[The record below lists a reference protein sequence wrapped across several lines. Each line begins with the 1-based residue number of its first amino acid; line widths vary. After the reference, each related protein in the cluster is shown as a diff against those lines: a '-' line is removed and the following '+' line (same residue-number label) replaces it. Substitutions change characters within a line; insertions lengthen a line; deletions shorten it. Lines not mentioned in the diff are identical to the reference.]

1 MKLYTKLLEILEAHD
16 VNHIFGVPG
25 DAINPL
31 LEALRKQDS
40 IKYVHV
46 AHEESGAMAASASAK
61 LTGKLQVCAGT
72 VGPGAIHLLNGL
84 YDAKKDHA
92 PVLAIV
98 GQVPSQ
104 YIGSDYHQE
113 VNLPVLFHD
122 VADYITEIQNP
133 EQMPDVAIEACNSAV
148 ANHSVS
154 VLVIPYDVGQKDVPD
169 LPVTAVTQDLLSP
182 LKPQDERIQDAVD
195 KINNAGRISLF
206 VGEGARGSR
215 DQVLKLAEQ
224 LQAPIIFSLKAK
236 DIIPYD
242 HPNTA
247 GGLGLLGSRA
257 GVRAMDDCDLVLML
271 GSDFPY
277 KEWFNHDGDVIQV
290 DRRASVVGRRRPG
303 AVAIHSDVGP
313 AVGALL
319 SKIHPRSNTDFLQG
333 IQKVKKE
340 WDAFLHEQEAVDRSK
355 NVVHPQAVAAT
366 LSEIAEPDTIFTC
379 DTGEVTVWGAR
390 HLYLKKDQRFTLAFN
405 LATMAYAMPASIGTQ
420 CAYPDRQVI
429 SLSGDGGF
437 NMLMGDFLTAV
448 KYKLPIKVVVFNN
461 GKLGLIKMEQES
473 EGYPEHETDLQNPNY
488 AALANAMGGHGFKVN
503 GPAELRSVLQEALK
517 TDGPCLVD
525 VPINPDELT
534 LPPKITLS
542 QAFGF
547 GLAKF
552 RELLESR

>member
-31 LEALRKQDS
+31 LEALRKQDA
-40 IKYVHV
+40 IKYIHV
-46 AHEESGAMAASASAK
+46 SHEESGAMAASASAK

-92 PVLAIV
+92 PVLAII

-113 VNLPVLFHD
+113 VNLPVLFQD

-133 EQMPDVAIEACNSAV
+133 RQMPDVAIEACNSAV
-148 ANHSVS
+148 ANHGVS

-169 LPVTAVTQDLLSP
+169 LPVTAVTNDLLSP
-182 LKPQDERIQDAVD
+182 LNPPNERIKEALQ
-195 KINNAGRISLF
+195 KIDNAKHISLF
-206 VGEGARGSR
+206 VGEGARGNR

-224 LQAPIIFSLKAK
+224 LQAPIIYSLKAK

-313 AVGALL
+313 AVKALL
-319 SKIHPRSNTDFLQG
+319 KEVKPRSDDDFLQG
-333 IQKVKKE
+333 IQKVKKT
-340 WDAFLHEQEAVDRSK
+340 WDVFLHEQEDIDRSK
-355 NVVHPQAVAAT
+355 EVVHPQAVAAT
-366 LSEIAEPDTIFTC
+366 LSELTNPNAIFTC

-390 HLYLKKDQRFTLAFN
+390 HLYLKSDQRFTLSFN
-405 LATMAYAMPASIGTQ
+405 LATMAYAMPASLGAQI
-420 CAYPDRQVI
+420 AYPDRQVI

-448 KYKLPIKVVVFNN
+448 KYKLPVKVVVFNN

-473 EGYPEHETDLQNPNY
+473 EGYPEHETGLQNPDF
-488 AALANAMGGHGFKVN
+488 AALANAMGGRGYRVN
-503 GPAELRSVLQEALK
+503 GPSELKPVLKEALSV
-517 TDGPCLVD
+517 DGPCLVD
-525 VPINPDELT
+525 VPISPDELT

>member
-31 LEALRKQDS
+31 LEALRKQDA
-40 IKYVHV
+40 IKYIHV
-46 AHEESGAMAASASAK
+46 SHEESGAMAASASAK

-92 PVLAIV
+92 PVLAII

-113 VNLPVLFHD
+113 VNLPVLFQD

-133 EQMPDVAIEACNSAV
+133 RQMPDVAIEACNSAV
-148 ANHSVS
+148 ANHGVS

-169 LPVTAVTQDLLSP
+169 LPVTAVTNDLLSP
-182 LKPQDERIQDAVD
+182 LNPPNERIKEALQ
-195 KINNAGRISLF
+195 KIDNAKHISLF
-206 VGEGARGSR
+206 VGEGARGNR

-224 LQAPIIFSLKAK
+224 LQAPIIYSLKAK

-313 AVGALL
+313 AVKALL
-319 SKIHPRSNTDFLQG
+319 KEVKPRSDDDFLQG
-333 IQKVKKE
+333 IQKVKKT
-340 WDAFLHEQEAVDRSK
+340 WDVFLHEQEDIDRSK
-355 NVVHPQAVAAT
+355 EVVHPQAVAAT
-366 LSEIAEPDTIFTC
+366 LSELTNPNAIFTC

-390 HLYLKKDQRFTLAFN
+390 HLYLKSDQRFTLSFN
-405 LATMAYAMPASIGTQ
+405 LATMAYAMPASLGAQI
-420 CAYPDRQVI
+420 AYPDRQVI

-448 KYKLPIKVVVFNN
+448 KYKLPVKVVVFNN

-473 EGYPEHETDLQNPNY
+473 EGYPEHETGLQNPDF
-488 AALANAMGGHGFKVN
+488 AALANAMGGMGYRVN
-503 GPAELRSVLQEALK
+503 GPSELKPVLKEALSV
-517 TDGPCLVD
+517 DGPCLVD
-525 VPINPDELT
+525 VPISPDELT